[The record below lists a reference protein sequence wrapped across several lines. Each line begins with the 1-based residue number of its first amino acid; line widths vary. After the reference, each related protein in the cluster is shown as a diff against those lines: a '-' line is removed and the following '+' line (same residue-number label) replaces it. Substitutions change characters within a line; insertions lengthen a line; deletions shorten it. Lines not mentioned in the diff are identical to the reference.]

1 MFQIWVKIWDME
13 LVAPPPPPFFCA
25 SSIHAQHCV
34 CFYLRD
40 ITVYCSTDMEEW
52 ICTEA
57 SECAE
62 AMWGVCDSTKCK

>member
-1 MFQIWVKIWDME
+1 MYVSNLGKN
-13 LVAPPPPPFFCA
+13 LGYVAGSTFFSCA
-25 SSIHAQHCV
+25 SPVHAQHGV

-40 ITVYCSTDMEEW
+40 ITVYSSTDMEEW
-52 ICTEA
+52 MCTEA